1 MSFTLYMLRN
11 LTKSARELM
20 TKLRSC
26 VDMRAARHAKNCCTR
41 VADSPSELG
50 TKCIHSWRCS
60 IRILAQAG
68 IHLVSSIKKN
78 FFELSNLT
86 VHVVNIKATKLYK
99 H

>member
-68 IHLVSSIKKN
+68 IHLISSIKK
-78 FFELSNLT
+78 ELL
-86 VHVVNIKATKLYK
+86 
-99 H
+99 